1 VGSLPLSR
9 ESERSPE
16 WTRYAAETPGL
27 TVFATTLESAR
38 VRPVHPAYP
47 DISQALAQAITAV
60 LLGRSTPEDAM
71 RTCADEADAALRIP
85 R

>member
-1 VGSLPLSR
+1 M
-9 ESERSPE
+9 
-16 WTRYAAETPGL
+16 
-27 TVFATTLESAR
+27 
-38 VRPVHPAYP
+38 RPVHPAYP
-47 DISQALAQAITAV
+47 QISQALAQAITAV

>member
-1 VGSLPLSR
+1 MFTS
-9 ESERSPE
+9 
-16 WTRYAAETPGL
+16 A
-27 TVFATTLESAR
+27 LESAR

-47 DISQALAQAITAV
+47 EVSQALGQAIVAV

-71 RTCADEADAALRIP
+71 RACAEEADAALRIP